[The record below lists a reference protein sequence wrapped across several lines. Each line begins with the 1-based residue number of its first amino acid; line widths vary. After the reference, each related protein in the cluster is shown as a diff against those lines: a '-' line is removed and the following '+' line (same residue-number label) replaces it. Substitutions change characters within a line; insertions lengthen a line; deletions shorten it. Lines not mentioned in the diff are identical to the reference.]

1 MGVEFS
7 LVGGLEVGKFITW
20 GYKLYREKIK
30 TSFLSMFSSNVLVLL
45 KTKSVKRIFK
55 YDGVQV
61 AHYLN
66 QDIVVLVGLSFESAS
81 LTRQVTK
88 SRFIKVITST
98 FCFVRM

>member
-1 MGVEFS
+1 
-7 LVGGLEVGKFITW
+7 
-20 GYKLYREKIK
+20 
-30 TSFLSMFSSNVLVLL
+30 MFSSNVLVLL
-45 KTKSVKRIFK
+45 WKTKSVKRLFK